1 VPGVSPVSRDRGG
14 LRAQVAAVFD
24 EAGPLARTLDEYE
37 PRPSQRAMADA
48 VCDVIEGG
56 GILLAEAGTG
66 TGKTLAYLV
75 PGILNGR
82 PMLVSTGTRNLQD
95 QILQKDIPLL
105 ERALGRRIAATSMKG
120 RGNYLCL
127 HRFEAFRAA
136 PTARAPDDRRHLT
149 LIEEWAART
158 ETGDR
163 AEVPELPEDPPFWPE
178 IAATADHCLGR
189 ECPRYHDCFVTRV
202 RQRAADSDVVIVNHH
217 LLCADAAVRHHAFG
231 EIIPECAVQVVDEAH
246 QLEDVATQYFG
257 VALSTYQLEE
267 LVRDARRLVA
277 AGAVGGRERGGDID
291 RIAGRVED
299 HGRAFFGALL
309 DLTAETGARPA
320 GAAGLF
326 DERRRLAGAAA
337 EAAAAAG
344 LPLLNALAALEA
356 AVGLVADASEDVRAI
371 GRRAGELQAAARFLI
386 EAADPA
392 FVHFVEIRGRGVFLR
407 ATPIDVSTIVREH
420 IVERAPATVLT
431 SATLAV
437 DGRFDYI
444 RTRLGVDDA
453 RAIRLPSEFDF
464 RRQAILYLPLQMPDP
479 RAPEFAARA
488 ADEVVEIVTRTEGRA
503 FVLFTSYATLRV
515 VQARLE
521 AAVPY
526 PLFVQGQAARSILLD
541 AFRRTPNA
549 VLLGTSSFWQG
560 VDVAGEALSCV
571 VIDKLPFASPADP
584 IVQARIEAI
593 AAAGGDPFGDY
604 QVPLAILALLQGLGR
619 LLRHRTDRG
628 VLAILD
634 PRIRTMGYGRRFLAS
649 LPPAPITHDL
659 EDIARFFASP

>member
-1 VPGVSPVSRDRGG
+1 MPGVSPVSRGRGE
-14 LRAQVAAVFD
+14 LKAQVAAVFA
-24 EAGPLARTLDEYE
+24 EAGPLARALDEYE
-37 PRPSQRAMADA
+37 PRPSQRAMAEA
-48 VCDVIEGG
+48 VCDVIEQG

-75 PGILNGR
+75 PGILHGR

-105 ERALGRRIAATSMKG
+105 ERALGRRITATSMKG

-127 HRFEAFRAA
+127 HRFEAYRTA
-136 PTARAPDDRRHLT
+136 PVVRAPDDLRHLT

-163 AEVPELPEDPPFWPE
+163 AEVPELPEDPPLWPD
-178 IAATADHCLGR
+178 IAATTDHCLGR

-231 EIIPECAVQVVDEAH
+231 EIIPACAIQIVDEAH

-257 VALSTYQLEE
+257 VALSTYQIEE

-277 AGAVGGRERGGDID
+277 AGAVAAQARAADIA
-291 RIAGRVED
+291 RILGRVDD
-299 HGRAFFGALL
+299 HGRAFFGALV
-309 DLTAETGARPA
+309 DLTAEAGARPA
-320 GAAGLF
+320 GATGLF
-326 DERRRLAGAAA
+326 DERRRVTGDAV
-337 EAAAAAG
+337 EAAAAEG

-356 AVGLVADASEDVRAI
+356 AIGLVADASEDVRAI
-371 GRRAGELQAAARFLI
+371 GRRAGELQAAARFLL

-392 FVHFVEIRGRGVFLR
+392 FVYFVEIRGRGIFLR

-437 DGRFDYI
+437 DGRFDYA
-444 RTRLGVDDA
+444 RARLGVAEA
-453 RAIRLPSEFDF
+453 RTIRLPSEFDF

-488 ADEVVEIVTRTEGRA
+488 ADEVVEIVTRTDGRA

-541 AFRRTPNA
+541 TFRRTPNA

-571 VIDKLPFASPADP
+571 IIDKLPFASPADP

-634 PRIRTMGYGRRFLAS
+634 PRIRTMSYGRRFLAS

-659 EDIARFFASP
+659 EDIARFFASA

>member
-1 VPGVSPVSRDRGG
+1 VPGVSAVPRDRGE
-14 LRAQVAAVFD
+14 LKAQVAAVFD
-24 EAGPLARTLDEYE
+24 EAGPLARALDEYE

-48 VCDVIEGG
+48 VCDVIEQG

-75 PGILNGR
+75 PGILHGR

-105 ERALGRRIAATSMKG
+105 ERALARRITATSMKG

-127 HRFEAFRAA
+127 HRFEAYRTA
-136 PTARAPDDRRHLT
+136 PAVRAPDDRRHLT
-149 LIEEWAART
+149 LIEEWAPRT

-163 AEVPELPEDPPFWPE
+163 AEVPDLPEDLPFWPD
-178 IAATADHCLGR
+178 IAATTDHCLGR

-231 EIIPECAVQVVDEAH
+231 EIIPACAVQVVDEAH

-257 VALSTYQLEE
+257 VALSTYQIEE
-267 LVRDARRLVA
+267 LVRDARRLLA
-277 AGAVGGRERGGDID
+277 AGAVAAQVRAADIT
-291 RIAGRVED
+291 RVLGRVDD
-299 HGRAFFGALL
+299 HGRAFFGTLV

-320 GAAGLF
+320 GATGLF
-326 DERRRLAGAAA
+326 DERRRVTGDAA

-371 GRRAGELQAAARFLI
+371 GRRAGELQAAARFLL

-392 FVHFVEIRGRGVFLR
+392 FVYFVEIRGRGVFLR

-437 DGRFDYI
+437 DGRFDYA
-444 RTRLGVDDA
+444 RARLGVPEA
-453 RAIRLPSEFDF
+453 QAIRLPSEFDF
-464 RRQAILYLPLQMPDP
+464 RRQAILYLPLRMPDP

-515 VQARLE
+515 VQARLA

-541 AFRRTPNA
+541 TFRRTPNA

-571 VIDKLPFASPADP
+571 IIDKLPFASPADP

-634 PRIRTMGYGRRFLAS
+634 PRIRTMSYGRRFLAS

-659 EDIARFFASP
+659 EDIARFFASA

>member
-24 EAGPLARTLDEYE
+24 EAGPLARALDEYE

-584 IVQARIEAI
+584 IVQARIETI

>member
-14 LRAQVAAVFD
+14 LKAQVAAVFD
-24 EAGPLARTLDEYE
+24 EAGPLARALDEYE

-584 IVQARIEAI
+584 IVQARIETI